1 MILKLFFMNIFISNM
16 LSLFEEYEYKLFLN
30 L

>member
-1 MILKLFFMNIFISNM
+1 MILKLFLMNTFISNM
-16 LSLFEEYEYKLFLN
+16 LSLFEEYEYELFLN

>member
-16 LSLFEEYEYKLFLN
+16 LSLFEEYEYELFLN